1 VRGAVKNQKIRRKQ
15 KRKKE
20 ERDVLL
26 RICDL
31 TFPFV
36 VSFLSLEFLAVRE
49 KQLWI
54 EWAEEPWKGSTFHLA
69 ITDCSQSCSSAFRFR
84 FPD

>member
-1 VRGAVKNQKIRRKQ
+1 VRGIGKNK
-15 KRKKE
+15 KRTGENKNEKKK

-54 EWAEEPWKGSTFHLA
+54 EWAEAL
-69 ITDCSQSCSSAFRFR
+69 
-84 FPD
+84 